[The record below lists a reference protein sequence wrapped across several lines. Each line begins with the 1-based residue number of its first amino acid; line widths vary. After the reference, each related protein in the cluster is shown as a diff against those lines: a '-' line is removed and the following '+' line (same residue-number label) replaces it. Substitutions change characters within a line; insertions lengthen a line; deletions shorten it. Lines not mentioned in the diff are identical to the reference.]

1 MKKIYNNIIWYTIS
15 VILFILGFPFA
26 TLEIVL
32 ELVIKVLNAIIFV
45 VNIVGDGLIV
55 IMQELSKKLS
65 VKDW

>member
-65 VKDW
+65 VKD